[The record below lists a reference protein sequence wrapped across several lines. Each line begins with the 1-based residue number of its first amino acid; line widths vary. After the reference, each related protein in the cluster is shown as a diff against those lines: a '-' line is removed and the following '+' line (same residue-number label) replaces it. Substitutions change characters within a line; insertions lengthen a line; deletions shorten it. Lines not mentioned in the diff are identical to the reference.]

1 MPLSSKFGYCWAIT
15 FLWVSLWAC
24 IPEANEVKASLNR
37 AVVLIKP
44 HAVNDRTAEFV
55 RQRLEQHGIAI
66 TRQGLLTGHDIAKD
80 RLCDRHYATI
90 ARYATQWNADQVILT
105 DERAMAFEAKFGVP
119 WSEAVRQGK
128 VLNAAQA
135 REALEASPE
144 ELQVTCDTSTKIKL
158 APGLYVA
165 RFEAADL
172 FVLNGFY
179 LANRA
184 KFTREEA
191 RVRWFTVEWDEAAL
205 TWADFRAKV
214 IGPTNPTEAPVESI
228 RGAILA
234 RWQELGLASVPTV
247 SDNGVHA
254 SAGPLEGIAERGVW
268 MGMALEE
275 DPTATAALAA
285 GVSASALRAALDN
298 PVVTLDGKTQPLFD
312 TLEDR
317 QTSDVIPLLV
327 KYSEALEPQ
336 DTQYLFNV
344 ETSS

>member
-1 MPLSSKFGYCWAIT
+1 LST
-15 FLWVSLWAC
+15 
-24 IPEANEVKASLNR
+24 
-37 AVVLIKP
+37 
-44 HAVNDRTAEFV
+44 
-55 RQRLEQHGIAI
+55 
-66 TRQGLLTGHDIAKD
+66 
-80 RLCDRHYATI
+80 
-90 ARYATQWNADQVILT
+90 
-105 DERAMAFEAKFGVP
+105 FEAKFAST
-119 WSEAVRQGK
+119 WSAAVAAGK

-135 REALEASPE
+135 MTRLNVDVDAFSALWGRSSNE
-144 ELQVTCDTSTKIKL
+144 IKL

-275 DPTATAALAA
+275 T
-285 GVSASALRAALDN
+285 R
-298 PVVTLDGKTQPLFD
+298 
-312 TLEDR
+312 R
-317 QTSDVIPLLV
+317 RRRHWRLV
-327 KYSEALEPQ
+327 YQRRPCARRW
-336 DTQYLFNV
+336 TIRW
-344 ETSS
+344 